1 MKQVVS
7 VPNIL
12 LPNSKIDMTKWS
24 VVACDQFTSEPEYWD
39 ELKKFVNNSPS
50 TLDIVLPE
58 LYLTSD
64 TTKMVENINS
74 NMIKFIKQEIFTDIG
89 KCFVLVDRSTPYTK
103 RRLGLMLA
111 IDLEEYSFIHS
122 DKALIR
128 ATEGTVIE
136 RIPPRVKIRQNA
148 SIESPHIMLL
158 IDDINRTVIE
168 PLYEKRDKLNKLYDF
183 ELNMN
188 GGHIKGYKVTDTD
201 NVIHKLNDLINPK
214 VLKDKYNSTDAILF
228 AVGDGN
234 HSLATAKQC
243 WFNVR
248 ETLNPSDRLTHPAR
262 FALVEVVNIYDEGLA
277 FEPIHRAVFNVDV
290 NDFVKGLTSVCD
302 GQFKAKLF
310 VNSSV
315 KELKVNSNA
324 ALAVKQVQDYID
336 NYLANHKQASVD
348 YIHGEDALI
357 KVCKEA
363 NSVGITLP
371 APNKVDLFKYVLNSG
386 AYPRKTFSMGE
397 ANEKRYYCECRKIKT

>member
-12 LPNSKIDMTKWS
+12 MPNKDIDMSKWA
-24 VVACDQFTSEPEYWD
+24 VVACDQYTSEPEYWK
-39 ELKKFVNNSPS
+39 ELSKLVKGSES

-58 LYLTSD
+58 IYLTSD
-64 TTKMVENINS
+64 TTKMVEQING
-74 NMIKFIKQEIFTDIG
+74 NMARFINEKVFTDIG

-111 IDLEEYSFIHS
+111 IDLEQYSFVHS

-158 IDDINRTVIE
+158 IDDIHKTVIE
-168 PLYEKRDKLNKLYDF
+168 PLYNMREKLNKIYDF

-188 GGHIKGYKVTDTD
+188 GGHIKGYKITDTEP
-201 NVIHKLNDLINPK
+201 VINALNNLINPQ
-214 VLKDKYNSTDAILF
+214 VLKEKYNSTDAILF

-234 HSLATAKQC
+234 HSLATARQC
-243 WFNVR
+243 WFNIKDS
-248 ETLNPSDRLTHPAR
+248 LQPSEQLTHPAR
-262 FALVEVVNIYDEGLA
+262 FALVEVVNLYDEGLM
-277 FEPIHRAVFNVDV
+277 FEPIHRAVFNVDTA
-290 NDFVKGLTSVCD
+290 DFIKGLTAACCGNYKAQIISD
-302 GQFKAKLF
+302 GKLSQL
-310 VNSSV
+310 N
-315 KELKVNSNA
+315 LDANA

-336 NYLANHKQASVD
+336 NYLSKHKEATVD
-348 YIHGEDALI
+348 YIHGIDALK
-357 KVCKEA
+357 KVCKEK

-371 APNKVDLFKYVLNSG
+371 APIKTDLFKYVLQHG

-397 ANEKRYYCECRKIKT
+397 ANEKRYYLECRKIK